1 MLLFAVLLGIGE
13 ISVINAGGALL
24 GQETP
29 PSIRGSVMGVFTVL
43 GAAGIIFASSV
54 GGILFDNWYRG
65 APFLMMA
72 ILNGLMLVF
81 ALSLVH
87 LKLTKPLT
95 HQQ

>member
-1 MLLFAVLLGIGE
+1 
-13 ISVINAGGALL
+13 
-24 GQETP
+24 
-29 PSIRGSVMGVFTVL
+29 MGVFTIL

-54 GGILFDNWYRG
+54 GGILFDNWHRG
-65 APFLMMA
+65 GPFLMMA

-81 ALSLVH
+81 ALSLVY